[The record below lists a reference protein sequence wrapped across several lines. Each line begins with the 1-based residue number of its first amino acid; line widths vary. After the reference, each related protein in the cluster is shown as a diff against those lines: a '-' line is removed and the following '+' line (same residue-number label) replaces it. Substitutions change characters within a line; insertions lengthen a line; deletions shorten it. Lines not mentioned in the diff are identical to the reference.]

1 MESVTATREEVE
13 HFLSIQQTIY
23 VCCRYG
29 HGIISSAGNGCS
41 NNNGYGNG
49 GGSGSGSANGS
60 GSGYGNIDGHGT
72 FHGDGYGYGNRYGFD
87 YDNGSGYG
95 AGWGGSYGDIKEL
108 NGNIVDRIDRV
119 PTIITQVRGN
129 IARGYIVKEDLTLE
143 SCFIAKVGDSFAHGK
158 TLEGAVTDA
167 KAKEIEKLPI
177 EERIANFKE
186 TFGPLNSEHIG
197 EEFYVWH
204 SILTGSCRMGRDGF
218 CKAHGID
225 LSKKYTVKYFL
236 DITKDSYGSDVI
248 KLVRESYERKKV

>member
-29 HGIISSAGNGCS
+29 HGTVSSDGNGCS

-49 GGSGSGSANGS
+49 GGSGSGSSNGS
-60 GSGYGNIDGHGT
+60 GGGYGYSDGHGT
-72 FHGDGYGYGNRYGFD
+72 FHGDGYGYGKCYGFD
-87 YDNGSGYG
+87 YGNGSGYG
-95 AGWGGSYGDIKEL
+95 SAYGYGDGIKEL
-108 NGNIVDRIDRV
+108 NGNIVDYIDNV

-129 IARGYIVKEDLTLE
+129 IACGYIVKEDLTLE

-158 TLEGAVTDA
+158 TLKEAVTDA
-167 KAKEIEKLPI
+167 KAKEIKKLPI
-177 EERIANFKE
+177 EVRIANFKE

-236 DITKDSYGSDVI
+236 DITKDSYGGDVI
-248 KLVRESYERKKV
+248 RLIRESYDRKKV

>member
-1 MESVTATREEVE
+1 MESVISTREEVL
-13 HFLSIQQTIY
+13 HFLSINP
-23 VCCRYG
+23 VL
-29 HGIISSAGNGCS
+29 
-41 NNNGYGNG
+41 GY
-49 GGSGSGSANGS
+49 GSGS
-60 GSGYGNIDGHGT
+60 
-72 FHGDGYGYGNRYGFD
+72 
-87 YDNGSGYG
+87 
-95 AGWGGSYGDIKEL
+95 GDIKEL
-108 NGNIVDRIDRV
+108 NGNIVDYIDNV

-129 IARGYIVKEDLTLE
+129 IARGYIVKDDLTLE
-143 SCFIAKVGDSFAHGK
+143 SCFIAKVGDYFAHGK
-158 TLEGAVTDA
+158 TLEEAVTDA
-167 KAKEIEKLPI
+167 KAKEVKKLPI

-204 SILTGSCRMGRDGF
+204 NILTGSCRMGRDGF

>member
-13 HFLSIQQTIY
+13 RFLSIQQTIY

-49 GGSGSGSANGS
+49 GGSGSGSSNGS
-60 GSGYGNIDGHGT
+60 GGGYGYSDGHGT
-72 FHGDGYGYGNRYGFD
+72 FHGDGYGYGKCYGFD
-87 YDNGSGYG
+87 YGAGYG
-95 AGWGGSYGDIKEL
+95 GNYGGIKEL
-108 NGNIVDRIDRV
+108 NGNIVDYIDNV

-129 IARGYIVKEDLTLE
+129 IARGYIVTEDLTLE
-143 SCFIAKVGDSFAHGK
+143 SCFIAKVGDYFAHGK
-158 TLEGAVTDA
+158 TLEEAVTDA
-167 KAKEIEKLPI
+167 KAKEVEKLPI

-204 SILTGSCRMGRDGF
+204 NILTGSCRMGRDEF

-236 DITKDSYGSDVI
+236 DITKDSYGGDVI
-248 KLVRESYERKKV
+248 RLIRESYDRKKV

>member
-41 NNNGYGNG
+41 NNNGFG
-49 GGSGSGSANGS
+49 NGS
-60 GSGYGNIDGHGT
+60 GSGGGFANSYGNGFGSSDGSG
-72 FHGDGYGYGNRYGFD
+72 FIRGDGYSYNNCPGSSCD
-87 YDNGSGYG
+87 DSSGYC
-95 AGWGGSYGDIKEL
+95 GGYGDIKEL
-108 NGNIVDRIDRV
+108 NGNIVDYIDCV

-129 IARGYIVKEDLTLE
+129 ITRGYIVKEDLTLDP
-143 SCFIAKVGDSFAHGK
+143 CFIAKVGDSFAHGK
-158 TLEGAVTDA
+158 TLKEAVADA
-167 KAKEIEKLPI
+167 KVKEIEKLPI

-197 EEFYVWH
+197 KEFYVWH
-204 SILTGSCRMGRDGF
+204 SILTGSCQMGRDGF

-248 KLVRESYERKKV
+248 RLIRESYDRKKV

>member
-49 GGSGSGSANGS
+49 GGSGSGSSNGS
-60 GSGYGNIDGHGT
+60 GGGYGNSDGHGT
-72 FHGDGYGYGNRYGFD
+72 FHGDGYGYGKCYDFD
-87 YDNGSGYG
+87 YGNGSGYG
-95 AGWGGSYGDIKEL
+95 GNYGGIKEL
-108 NGNIVDRIDRV
+108 NGNIVDYIDNV

-129 IARGYIVKEDLTLE
+129 IARGYIVTEDLTLE
-143 SCFIAKVGDSFAHGK
+143 SCFIAKVGDYFAHGK
-158 TLEGAVTDA
+158 TLEEAVTDA
-167 KAKEIEKLPI
+167 KAKEVKKLPI

-186 TFGPLNSEHIG
+186 TFGPLNSEHVG
-197 EEFYVWH
+197 KEFYVWH
-204 SILTGSCRMGRDGF
+204 NILTGSCRMGRDGF

-248 KLVRESYERKKV
+248 KLVRESYERKKA